1 MTGTGVG
8 DWGLGVGGWAG
19 QEVIDLQ
26 QIGLRASGGSPD
38 VADGGRAEMA
48 DDRSQASTTGKAGA
62 AGGGAGGV
70 SGGGAEVAHPPE
82 TLEGWYAVHQV
93 FRIDRKSLRALP
105 GAERQSMGTSAIAAL
120 EGVLAPT
127 AADEAP
133 AAYGRW
139 ATVELSG
146 PDPRGRAPRSA
157 AGEASEESG
166 ASEAAKLPADAAGRA
181 NASSVGADAPRA
193 DGMAP
198 GAGGPASGRPG
209 WSAVV
214 ELAGSVGD
222 VMVVH
227 FRPTL
232 EGVGE
237 AQRRLAR
244 EPLFDHFE
252 PVTSFLSVTEA
263 GLYHLSAALAA
274 ERIAAGGAA
283 GDAEYRK
290 LMAERTVAERANP
303 MVQRRLYPP
312 LPADMPYVSFYP
324 MSKRRAVGQNW
335 YALTLAERSRLMQ
348 AHGMTGRRYAGKV
361 QQVITG
367 AIGLD
372 AWEWGVTLFA
382 RDPMEIKRLVTDMR
396 FDEVSA
402 QYAEFGAFYVGRIVA
417 PKEWVPALIDRRGDR
432 RGRKQ

>member
-1 MTGTGVG
+1 
-8 DWGLGVGGWAG
+8 
-19 QEVIDLQ
+19 
-26 QIGLRASGGSPD
+26 
-38 VADGGRAEMA
+38 MA
-48 DDRSQASTTGKAGA
+48 DDRSKASAAVKTGTTEKNAAGA
-62 AGGGAGGV
+62 Q
-70 SGGGAEVAHPPE
+70 SAETPIAYPPE

-93 FRIDRKSLRALP
+93 FRIDRGSLRSLP
-105 GAERQSMGTSAIAAL
+105 GAERQSMGASAIGAM

-146 PDPRGRAPRSA
+146 PDPRGRAPRAVASDPQGETGDAKSDAKTDAKNDATSDA
-157 AGEASEESG
+157 ADG
-166 ASEAAKLPADAAGRA
+166 ATGTRPRRRTPAAPVVADAEGDPRI
-181 NASSVGADAPRA
+181 SEAPRA
-193 DGMAP
+193 DGLAP

-209 WSAVV
+209 WSVVV

-232 EGVGE
+232 EAVGA

-263 GLYHLSAALAA
+263 GLYHLSAAVAA

-290 LMAERTVAERANP
+290 VMAERTVAERSNP

-402 QYAEFGAFYVGRIVA
+402 QYAEFGDFYVGRIVA

-432 RGRKQ
+432 RTRK